1 MSSKSLFLLCPSPSL
16 FSWFLSLL
24 KYWAI
29 VQTVAWSNMFRVL
42 IWHDYLLFV
51 IIQQSITQKT

>member
-1 MSSKSLFLLCPSPSL
+1 MSAKSLFLLCPSPSL
-16 FSWFLSLL
+16 FSRFLSLL

-29 VQTVAWSNMFRVL
+29 VQTVAWTDMFRGP
-42 IWHDYLLFV
+42 IWHDHLQFV